1 MAERTGF
8 DTLAPEFRIEID
20 GSEVPEKVRA
30 DLVAVRVLEDIH
42 ATGMFS
48 FTLNCWDTV
57 EMKVKWIDDPLFKEG
72 KTVVIHMGYRDQMKK
87 LFTGEINGLEPE
99 FHTSE
104 APLLTVRGYD
114 RCHRLMRKRKTKS
127 YLRMKDS
134 DIARQIASNSGLSPK
149 VEDSGV
155 TLEYVL
161 QHNQTDLEFL
171 QDRAERIGFEV
182 FAQDNDL
189 YFRPRQTIGSESLTL
204 RREIELL
211 EFYPR
216 STTLN
221 QVEEVVFQGWDPK
234 QKKEMSAESRPGN
247 VRGKLGAKSGPDV
260 VQKAFRGTKSIEVRS
275 PLSSP
280 EEADRLAL
288 GLLNEMALQH
298 VTGEGVCIGSVD
310 LRPGKLIKI
319 EGLGDRFSG
328 LYYVTS
334 TEHSYL
340 PSRGYRTAFTVRRNA
355 TG

>member
-1 MAERTGF
+1 
-8 DTLAPEFRIEID
+8 
-20 GSEVPEKVRA
+20 
-30 DLVAVRVLEDIH
+30 
-42 ATGMFS
+42 
-48 FTLNCWDTV
+48 
-57 EMKVKWIDDPLFKEG
+57 
-72 KTVVIHMGYRDQMKK
+72 MKK

-104 APLLTVRGYD
+104 APLMTVRGYD
-114 RCHRLMRKRKTKS
+114 RCHRLMRRRKTKS

-134 DIARQIASNSGLSPK
+134 DIARQIASNSGLSPQ
-149 VEDSGV
+149 VEDSSV

-171 QDRAERIGFEV
+171 QDRAARIGFEV
-182 FAQDNDL
+182 FAQDNNL
-189 YFRPRQTIGSESLTL
+189 YFRPRQTVGSASLTL
-204 RREIELL
+204 KREVELL

-216 STTLN
+216 LTTLN

-234 QKKEMSAESRPGN
+234 QKKEVTAESRAGS
-247 VRGKLGAKSGPDV
+247 VRGKLGKTSGPEA
-260 VQKAFRGTKSIEVRS
+260 VQKAFRGTKSVEVRS
-275 PLSSP
+275 PLSSQG
-280 EEADRLAL
+280 EADQLAL

-298 VTGEGVCIGSVD
+298 ITGEGVCIGSVD

-328 LYYVTS
+328 SYYVTS

-340 PSRGYRTAFTVRRNA
+340 PKRGYRTAFTVRRNA

>member
-1 MAERTGF
+1 MAERNSF

-20 GSEVPEKVRA
+20 GSEVPEKLRA

-57 EMKVKWIDDPLFKEG
+57 EMKVKWIDDDLLKEG
-72 KTVVIHMGYRDQMKK
+72 KTVVLHMGYRDQMKK

-114 RCHRLMRKRKTKS
+114 RGQRLMRKRKTKS
-127 YLRMKDS
+127 YLQMKDS
-134 DIARQIASNSGLSPK
+134 DIARQIASNSGLSPE
-149 VEDSGV
+149 VEDSSV
-155 TLEYVL
+155 MLEYVL

-171 QDRAERIGFEV
+171 QHRAEKIGFEV
-182 FAQDNDL
+182 FAQDNKL
-189 YFRPRQTIGSESLTL
+189 YFRPRQTNGAEALTL

-216 STTLN
+216 STTMN

-234 QKKEMSAESRPGN
+234 KKKEMKAESRAGN
-247 VRGKLGAKSGPDV
+247 VRNKLGATSGPDAV
-260 VQKAFRGTKSIEVRS
+260 KKAFKGTQSMTVRA
-275 PLSSP
+275 PLSSQG
-280 EEADRLAL
+280 EGDQMALA
-288 GLLNEMALQH
+288 LLNEMALVH
-298 VTGEGVCIGSVD
+298 VTGEGICIGSVD

-328 LYYVTS
+328 SYYVTS
-334 TEHSYL
+334 TEHSFL
-340 PSRGYRTAFTVRRNA
+340 PNRGYRTAFTVRRNA